1 MIISSMK
8 QVIDLLTK
16 DISEENKLLILQILH
31 RLHKRS
37 DHLTAMVLSKQIMAL
52 GKLMTK
58 QKENMDDPVLLKAKY
73 FLKSAF
79 MRFAIAGL
87 FVLMFKVC
95 SLQGLRTTFSLT
107 VILSSFHPQ
116 H

>member
-1 MIISSMK
+1 MVISCMK
-8 QVIDLLTK
+8 QVIDLLAK

-31 RLHKRS
+31 RLHTRS

-58 QKENMDDPVLLKAKY
+58 HKENMDDPVLLKAKL

-79 MRFAIAGL
+79 TRFATAGL
-87 FVLMFKVC
+87 FVLMFKVRF
-95 SLQGLRTTFSLT
+95 LVNIVKFSS
-107 VILSSFHPQ
+107 VCC
-116 H
+116 